1 MNATHIRR
9 GLAPRSLQQ
18 GLSLVELMIALAL
31 GLIVL
36 GAMVTVFA
44 SSSASRQ
51 ELERASRQIENGRYA
66 MQLLSDD
73 LRLAGFYGELSVK
86 PYYTAPPPPAVM
98 PDPCSLVVADWVTA
112 FTMSVQGFDK
122 GAGATGT
129 CMGVNRIPN
138 TDVLV
143 IRRASSCEAGVGNCD
158 AATVSA
164 PYLQVAKCGTE
175 TPLTPYVIGLNGT
188 AAFNL
193 HARDCATAAGL
204 RQYLVRIYYLSSD
217 NGRGVAVPTLK
228 RMEFNGTGFVDTPL
242 VEGIEAINFEYG
254 LDTDGDGAPDV
265 FTADP
270 ASYAPTAFAGANAV
284 ALAWQSVVAVR
295 VNLLA
300 RNIDASP
307 NYTNT
312 KTYYLGLN
320 AAGAQESVT
329 AADAYHRHAYTSLVR
344 VVNQAERKDTP

>member
-18 GLSLVELMIALAL
+18 GLSLIELMIALAI

-44 SSSASRQ
+44 SSSANRQ

-86 PYYTAPPPPAVM
+86 PYYNPAPAVM
-98 PDPCSLVVADWVTA
+98 PDPCSTAQADWVSGLTV
-112 FTMSVQGFDK
+112 SIQGFDL
-122 GAGATGT
+122 GAGATGG

-143 IRRASSCEAGVGNCD
+143 IRRASTCEAGVGTCD
-158 AATVSA
+158 AATA
-164 PYLQVAKCGTE
+164 NTPYIQVAKCGTE
-175 TPLTPYVIGLNGT
+175 TPLTPYVLGLNGT

-193 HARDCATAAGL
+193 HARDCATLAGL

-217 NGRGVAVPTLK
+217 NGRGVAIPTLK
-228 RMEFNGTGFVDTPL
+228 RMEFNGTSFVDTPL

-270 ASYAPTAFAGANAV
+270 TGYAPTGGFAAPAV
-284 ALAWQSVVAVR
+284 VTAWQSVVAVR
-295 VNLLA
+295 INLLA
-300 RNIDASP
+300 RNIEPSV
-307 NYTNT
+307 NFTNT
-312 KTYYLGLN
+312 KTYNLGLN
-320 AAGAQESVT
+320 AAGAPESVSPT
-329 AADAYHRHAYTSLVR
+329 DAYHRHAYTSLVR
-344 VVNQAERKDTP
+344 VVNVAERKDTP